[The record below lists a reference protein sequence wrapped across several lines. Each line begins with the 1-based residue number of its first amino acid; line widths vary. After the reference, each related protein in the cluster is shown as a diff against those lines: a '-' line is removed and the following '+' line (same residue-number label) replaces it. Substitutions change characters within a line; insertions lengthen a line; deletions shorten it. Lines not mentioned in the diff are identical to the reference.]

1 MRKDPP
7 VSIPVD
13 LRAVEVAAAD
23 FDADTGPE
31 DVLALAEALRIAR
44 EALWGI
50 AVKPDEAA
58 GIADAVLASLDALVD
73 FTADPQ
79 EADRP
84 SAATPEGLS
93 EENRALREL
102 VEWAIRMVDGHS
114 ADLLG
119 LRESLS
125 AQATAI
131 AIDRLTGG
139 PK

>member
-13 LRAVEVAAAD
+13 LRAVEAKAQYAHEVAPGWPRQSYATASDFDIAAAHIAAVD
-23 FDADTGPE
+23 PPT
-31 DVLALAEALRIAR
+31 VLAMVEALRIAR

-79 EADRP
+79 ED
-84 SAATPEGLS
+84 
-93 EENRALREL
+93 
-102 VEWAIRMVDGHS
+102 
-114 ADLLG
+114 
-119 LRESLS
+119 SL
-125 AQATAI
+125 
-131 AIDRLTGG
+131 
-139 PK
+139 